1 MYKFKEFKI
10 EELFEKIETK
20 KINTKAKDLPE
31 IRSDDHCLP
40 ALTAGIQNQGLA
52 RFTKRDNATVL
63 KNVISVSANG
73 ANSGAMFYQPHEFT
87 VLQDSY
93 AIKWKGDN
101 DFVEK
106 HAYLYFVATL
116 QKVIR
121 GNYSWTNKAGWERIK
136 NVHISLPVTKTG
148 EIDFEYMVSYI
159 RELELARIR
168 ELEAYLKVTGL
179 TDYKL
184 TTDEERFLEE
194 HRTLIPLGGGKI
206 YKNFKVR
213 ELFKLKSNPQLNKE
227 SFTFVENGKG
237 YPYFT
242 RTALNNG
249 ILGYVAYL
257 NEEYK
262 ISGNSLA
269 IGMIEMRFHY
279 MEQDFYAGQFT
290 KTAFPLFNQ
299 FNKRIALFFIILLG
313 KLQKQYQSILI
324 RDFEEAFYET
334 ELALPI
340 TKTGEINFEYMELFI
355 SVQQKRAIKNVVKW
369 KDKELEAY
377 QNAIAN

>member
-1 MYKFKEFKI
+1 M
-10 EELFEKIETK
+10 
-20 KINTKAKDLPE
+20 
-31 IRSDDHCLP
+31 
-40 ALTAGIQNQGLA
+40 
-52 RFTKRDNATVL
+52 
-63 KNVISVSANG
+63 
-73 ANSGAMFYQPHEFT
+73 
-87 VLQDSY
+87 
-93 AIKWKGDN
+93 
-101 DFVEK
+101 
-106 HAYLYFVATL
+106 
-116 QKVIR
+116 
-121 GNYSWTNKAGWERIK
+121 
-136 NVHISLPVTKTG
+136 
-148 EIDFEYMVSYI
+148 
-159 RELELARIR
+159 
-168 ELEAYLKVTGL
+168 
-179 TDYKL
+179 
-184 TTDEERFLEE
+184 
-194 HRTLIPLGGGKI
+194 
-206 YKNFKVR
+206 R

-355 SVQQKRAIKNVVKW
+355 SVQQKLAIKNVVKW

-377 QNAIAN
+377 QNAVAN